1 MKLLSSVSSLVLVR
15 LALFSHMI
23 VSFGLGSD
31 FAWHMRYWGED
42 MFKVSHLVMWSGMA
56 MFVLIMLVLKLRK
69 HPIPWHLFF
78 IFPIWL
84 FLYIATDEFFD
95 EYFAFNSGTFWT
107 PFRLTWG
114 PMVLYHLYRL
124 YTLGIETNSYLLTY
138 MRTMI
143 FFLLPLRFIYFIFT
157 PFAVF
162 SVHPELHGVFS
173 PLVAL
178 IIPFAALFMYKAQ
191 EHSDILIPGIVLLS
205 SLREPYSQY
214 FFHIDNFYK
223 GPQASFVVF
232 GLLFLIIAVQWYSR
246 ISYTLLAT
254 VTVSL
259 LFFVHYMW
267 TGGINMFT
275 LMLCIGGAM
284 LAAHAYFECEHY
296 LLEKIRP
303 MIRRIS

>member
-1 MKLLSSVSSLVLVR
+1 
-15 LALFSHMI
+15 MI

-56 MFVLIMLVLKLRK
+56 IFVLIMLVLKFRK
-69 HPIPWHLFF
+69 YNIPWHLFL

-84 FLYIATDEFFD
+84 FLYIATDEVLD
-95 EYFAFNSGTFWT
+95 ENFAINSGTFWT

-124 YTLGIETNSYLLTY
+124 YALGIETNAYLLTY

-143 FFLLPLRFIYFIFT
+143 FFVLPLRFIYFIFT

-162 SVHPELHGVFS
+162 SVHPELHGIFS

-178 IIPFAALFMYKAQ
+178 IIPFAALFVYKVQ
-191 EHSDILIPGIVLLS
+191 GHSDILIPGIVLIS

-232 GLLFLIIAVQWYSR
+232 GLLFLIAALQWYTR
-246 ISYTLLAT
+246 MSYTLLSVT
-254 VTVSL
+254 TVSI
-259 LFFVHYMW
+259 LFFVHFMW
-267 TGGINMFT
+267 TGT
-275 LMLCIGGAM
+275 LNQYTYILCIGGAI
-284 LAAHAYFECEHY
+284 LAAHIYFEGEHY
-296 LLEKIRP
+296 LLQKARSL
-303 MIRRIS
+303 MRHIS